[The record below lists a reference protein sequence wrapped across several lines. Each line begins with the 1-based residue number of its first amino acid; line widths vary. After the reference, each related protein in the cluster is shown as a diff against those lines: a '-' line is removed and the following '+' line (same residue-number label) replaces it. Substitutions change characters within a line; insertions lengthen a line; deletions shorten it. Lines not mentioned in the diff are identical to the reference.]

1 MYQKKKIQVLYLLL
15 LAATLVATIFLS
27 LSIGEISIPLGK
39 LPQIIADRGSTEH
52 DVLFYIRIPRTL
64 LGFAIGG
71 SLSLAGAI
79 LREFTQSAGDIHL
92 GHIGEH
98 RWESPCH
105 CGRLNLHNL
114 LFYRLRIYWRFLL
127 FSVYT
132 LSLKGAHLT

>member
-79 LREFTQSAGDIHL
+79 CRNLPQSAGRAITL
-92 GHIGEH
+92 GISGASL
-98 RWESPCH
+98 ESPLPL
-105 CGRLNLHNL
+105 CGVESAQSPL
-114 LFYRLRIYWRFLL
+114 LPLAGFIGAFSTL
-127 FSVYT
+127 FWYI
-132 LSLKGAHLT
+132 H